1 MRSLWYL
8 HIDGISTYRQQR
20 DPTLLARNLDREL
33 VLAYLCELSRLSG
46 HQSDETAE
54 TWVHV
59 IDRGVDPRKHGGLF
73 QTHNEPKD
81 QVGGTCAMI
90 CEESGRN

>member
-1 MRSLWYL
+1 
-8 HIDGISTYRQQR
+8 
-20 DPTLLARNLDREL
+20 L
-33 VLAYLCELSRLSG
+33 VLAYFCELSRLSG
-46 HQSDETAE
+46 HQSDGTVE

-81 QVGGTCAMI
+81 QVGGTYAMT